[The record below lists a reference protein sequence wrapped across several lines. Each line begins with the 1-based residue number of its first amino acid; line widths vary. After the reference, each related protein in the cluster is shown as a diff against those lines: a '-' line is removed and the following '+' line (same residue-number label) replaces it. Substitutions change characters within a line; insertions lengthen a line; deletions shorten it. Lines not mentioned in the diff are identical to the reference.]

1 VDAVDRLK
9 AKKKA
14 RLARKSRVKK
24 QVQGTP
30 ERPRLSVYRSSKHIY
45 AQIVDDAT
53 GQTLAAAS
61 TMARDVRDGVKN
73 SATVEAAR
81 IVGLALGRK
90 ALSRDIT
97 KVVFDRNGYAYHGKV
112 KALADAARE
121 AGLQF

>member
-1 VDAVDRLK
+1 MDRLK
-9 AKKKA
+9 AKTKA
-14 RLARKSRVKK
+14 RLARKLRVKK
-24 QVQGTP
+24 QVRGTG
-30 ERPRLSVYRSSKHIY
+30 ERPRLTVYKSLKHMY
-45 AQIVDDAT
+45 AQIVDDST
-53 GQTLAAAS
+53 GQTLATAS
-61 TMARDVRDGVKN
+61 TMGRDVRDGVKN
-73 SATVEAAR
+73 SGTVEAAR